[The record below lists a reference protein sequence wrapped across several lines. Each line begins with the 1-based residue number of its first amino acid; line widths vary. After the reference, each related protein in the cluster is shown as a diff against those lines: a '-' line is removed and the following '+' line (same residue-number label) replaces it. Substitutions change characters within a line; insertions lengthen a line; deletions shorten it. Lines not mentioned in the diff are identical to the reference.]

1 MDAPPAA
8 ARAVSVATVA
18 QPTSSVVA
26 APPVVIAAPH
36 TSAAAPSPGRTPPMR
51 RAGRAPGNQPRV
63 TFFGDSVSWTLG
75 TYLPAH
81 PGLTTTVRAVQGCG
95 IATLPDILEEGTPHT
110 NYDYCPAW
118 PTIWRKGLA
127 ADDPDVSVVLLDR
140 WELMDRRLNG
150 TYQHVGQP
158 DFDTYLGSLLDQAVQ
173 IVGSRGARVV
183 LLTAPYTHRS
193 ERPDGG
199 LYGEDQPARVDAW
212 NALLRTEAARH
223 PDNVTVLDLNRVIC
237 PGGTFTWRPTLPLSY
252 TYQVG
257 SVHARVQVSALE
269 GASP

>member
-1 MDAPPAA
+1 MRRLPRLAPVAA
-8 ARAVSVATVA
+8 VVLAIAAVAATVSVATVA

-150 TYQHVGQP
+150 TYQQRTATRVSFP
-158 DFDTYLGSLLDQAVQ
+158 MAVYLWENETLEVLPCIANPKYPPVKAIQFHTSITSKFYGDDYAV
-173 IVGSRGARVV
+173 
-183 LLTAPYTHRS
+183 T
-193 ERPDGG
+193 GG
-199 LYGEDQPARVDAW
+199 
-212 NALLRTEAARH
+212 
-223 PDNVTVLDLNRVIC
+223 
-237 PGGTFTWRPTLPLSY
+237 
-252 TYQVG
+252 
-257 SVHARVQVSALE
+257 
-269 GASP
+269 